1 MTKDLLRLWLNWS
14 EELAKLAVMNV
25 QKDGGTVLTLG
36 RQFSQIKLLSEI
48 DVSVKD
54 DLHLVETANRAQCS
68 G

>member
-1 MTKDLLRLWLNWS
+1 MSKDLLRLWLNWS

-36 RQFSQIKLLSEI
+36 RQFSQIKLLGEI

-54 DLHLVETANRAQCS
+54 DPHLVETANRAQCS